1 MDLDRYL
8 ARIGWRGPTT
18 ANADVLSGVLAH
30 HMRAIPFENFDVLL
44 GRPPRLDEPALE
56 DKLVVARR
64 GGYCFEHATLLAAA
78 LRALGF
84 AVATHSARV
93 IMRTPRHAAPRNHMF
108 LTVGDRVLDPG
119 FGADAPRVPVP
130 IGGAAGDHRFVRAG
144 AEHMLERLEGGTWKP
159 QWTSTLEPEHPIDFD
174 VANHYVATHASSPFV
189 QHILASATIEG
200 GDVRIANRTVK
211 VTRGGHVEER
221 ELADRGDLR
230 AFVAEHFGF
239 DLPELATLRVPA
251 VPEWAREPG

>member
-1 MDLDRYL
+1 MDLERYL
-8 ARIGWRGPTT
+8 ARIGWRGA
-18 ANADVLSGVLAH
+18 ANASGDVLSGVLAH
-30 HMRAIPFENFDVLL
+30 HMGAIPFENFDVLL
-44 GRPPRLDEPALE
+44 GRPPRLDESALE

-93 IMRTPRHAAPRNHMF
+93 IMRTPRHAAARNHMF

-130 IGGAAGDHRFVRAG
+130 IGGVAGEYRFVRSG
-144 AEHMLERLEGGTWKP
+144 AEHTLERLDGGTWQP
-159 QWTSTLEPEHPIDFD
+159 LWTSTLEHEHPIDFE
-174 VANHYVATHASSPFV
+174 VANHYIATHASSPFV
-189 QHILASATIEG
+189 QHILASSTIDG

-211 VTRGGHVEER
+211 ISRGGHVEER
-221 ELADRGDLR
+221 QLADRAALR
-230 AFVAEHFGF
+230 AIVAEHFGF
-239 DLPELATLRVPA
+239 DLPELLTLRVPA
-251 VPEWAREPG
+251 VPEWAG